1 MKWYK
6 VKVVVTK
13 GGVETK
19 KVYTLRATSKAK
31 ARRAIALRFMMPERE
46 VVDSYEIVEIERI
59 YIDE

>member
-6 VKVVVTK
+6 VKVVAIK

-19 KVYTLRATSKAK
+19 KAYTLRATSKAN
-31 ARRAIALRFMMPERE
+31 ARRAIALRFMMSEME